1 MSKHRP
7 PTRLI
12 KSSTF
17 SDRAVPGI
25 IHQMLPI
32 TRKFLI
38 ASAVYFLLGLAAQAA
53 ITVDVWLGVNPLAYS
68 AATAT
73 RQILL
78 VGWLTQA
85 VLALI
90 YDRWLTAV
98 PQKSGQL
105 VFVLLNVGLP
115 LVVIGQP
122 GVVIFGGPWIGAA
135 AALGALLQLAAGII
149 FARALWNLLREKS
162 Q

>member
-1 MSKHRP
+1 
-7 PTRLI
+7 
-12 KSSTF
+12 
-17 SDRAVPGI
+17 
-25 IHQMLPI
+25 MLPI
-32 TRKFLI
+32 TKKFLI
-38 ASAVYFLLGLAAQAA
+38 ASAVYLLLGLTAQAA
-53 ITVDVWLGVNPLAYS
+53 ITVDVWLGFNPLAYS

-90 YDRWLTAV
+90 YDRWLAAV
-98 PQKSGQL
+98 PQNSGQL
-105 VFVLLNVGLP
+105 LFVLLNVGLP

-122 GVVIFGGPWIGAA
+122 GVAIFGGPWIGAA
-135 AALGALLQLAAGII
+135 AALGGVLQLAAGII
-149 FARALWNLLREKS
+149 FARALWSLLREES